1 MARRLWTA
9 LVSLLLVGVPALA
22 FAQPPQGGSAADSG
36 FVPLSSLPPGE
47 ELPAARFVIASYSFF
62 LLLMVFYLWTI
73 WNRLSKVEKDMK
85 DLAKHQR
92 GGSR

>member
-1 MARRLWTA
+1 MARRLWIA
-9 LVSLLLVGVPALA
+9 LVSFLLVGVPA
-22 FAQPPQGGSAADSG
+22 FAQQPQGGGAADSG

-73 WNRLSKVEKDMK
+73 WKRLSKVEKDMQ
-85 DLAKHQR
+85 DLARRQ
-92 GGSR
+92 GSGR

>member
-1 MARRLWTA
+1 MMARRLSIA
-9 LVSLLLVGVPALA
+9 LVSFLLLGASA
-22 FAQPPQGGSAADSG
+22 FAQPSQGGAADSG
-36 FVPLSSLPPGE
+36 FVPLSSLPPGQ

-85 DLAKHQR
+85 ELARRH
-92 GGSR
+92 GGAR